1 MEYEGQI
8 CRGPMERGSFMLPI
22 SVGCSYNQCRF
33 CMLFK
38 HLSYRELPL
47 EQIEGELRR
56 VSALGGNPRQ
66 VFLGDGNAFSAGTER
81 LLAILA
87 MVRRCFPACGAVH
100 MDATV
105 RDILRKSAQELAALS
120 EAGVRTLYLGIE
132 CGLDDV
138 LERMNKGQTM
148 AQAEEAVEKL
158 HRAGM
163 RYGAHMMTGI
173 AGRGRSE
180 ENARALAAFYNRT
193 RPDRIVNFSLFLH
206 RRSPLYQDILAGRFV
221 PADELE
227 NLREERLLLA
237 LLETGDLA
245 YDGFHDCIAVRVRG
259 SLPRDREKMLR
270 RLDEAIARQETLD
283 PVFAVV
289 A

>member
-1 MEYEGQI
+1 MKLWQ
-8 CRGPMERGSFMLPI
+8 LA
-22 SVGCSYNQCRF
+22 VGIAAGLLVF
-33 CMLFK
+33 C
-38 HLSYRELPL
+38 LPL
-47 EQIEGELRR
+47 LFPQGIPNGGKL
-56 VSALGGNPRQ
+56 ALLLVG
-66 VFLGDGNAFSAGTER
+66 
-81 LLAILA
+81 LAILA

-105 RDILRKSAQELAALS
+105 RDILRKPAQELAALS

-206 RRSPLYQDILAGRFV
+206 RRSPLYQDVLAGRFV

>member
-1 MEYEGQI
+1 
-8 CRGPMERGSFMLPI
+8 
-22 SVGCSYNQCRF
+22 
-33 CMLFK
+33 
-38 HLSYRELPL
+38 
-47 EQIEGELRR
+47 
-56 VSALGGNPRQ
+56 
-66 VFLGDGNAFSAGTER
+66 
-81 LLAILA
+81 